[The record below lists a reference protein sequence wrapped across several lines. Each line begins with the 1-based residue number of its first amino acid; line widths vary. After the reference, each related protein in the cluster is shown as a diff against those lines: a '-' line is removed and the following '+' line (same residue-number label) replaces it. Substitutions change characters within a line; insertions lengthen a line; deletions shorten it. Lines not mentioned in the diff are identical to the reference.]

1 MTPRRFLAIG
11 TLGALVLAST
21 GCVATR
27 NDVRILQNDIFNL
40 RAQQARAD
48 SALVRQLQDISAQ
61 MQQMLAV
68 VSDSIDNVSG
78 RLTSFQGD
86 TRQALYGMEQQL
98 LVVGELLGQSQQRL
112 RELRAEMETRNQ
124 ALMSQPAVPPAPGDT
139 TTRAAPPPTGG
150 IADPGP
156 NQLYLLG
163 RDQLSRQS
171 YGTARQAFE
180 ELIAKHPNSDLAP
193 DAQLGI
199 AEAYAGERMVA
210 QSDTANLLV
219 VTKYPGSDAAPK
231 ALYRLGLSLAQQ
243 GRMPEARS
251 TMQRVVRD
259 YSRSEVADLAQ
270 DWLRQNPGGQGR
282 SSDSPERA
290 GSR

>member
-1 MTPRRFLAIG
+1 MSPRRFFAIG
-11 TLGALVLAST
+11 TLGTLVLAST

-48 SALVRQLQDISAQ
+48 SALVRQLMDLSTQ
-61 MQQMLAV
+61 MQQTLAML
-68 VSDSIDNVSG
+68 SDSVDDVSG
-78 RLTSFQGD
+78 RLGRFQGD

-124 ALMSQPAVPPAPGDT
+124 ALMSAPIAPVTPGDT
-139 TTRAAPPPTGG
+139 TVRATPPTGG

-156 NQLYLLG
+156 NQLYLLA

-171 YGTARQAFE
+171 YATARQAFE
-180 ELIAKHPNSDLAP
+180 ELVAKHPNSDLAP

-199 AEAYAGERMVA
+199 AEAYAGEGMVPQA
-210 QSDTANLLV
+210 DTANLV
-219 VTKYPGSDAAPK
+219 VVSRYPGSDAAPK
-231 ALYRLGLSLAQQ
+231 ALYRLGLSLARQ
-243 GRMPEARS
+243 GRMADART

-270 DWLRQNPGGQGR
+270 DWLRANPGDR
-282 SSDSPERA
+282 TERDDAPERA
-290 GSR
+290 GRE

>member
-1 MTPRRFLAIG
+1 MTPRRFFAIGLLAI
-11 TLGALVLAST
+11 AST

-27 NDVRILQNDIFNL
+27 NDVRILQNDLFNL

-48 SALVRQLQDISAQ
+48 SALVRQLMDISAQ

-78 RLTSFQGD
+78 RLGKFQGD

-124 ALMSQPAVPPAPGDT
+124 ALMSAPSVPPAAGDT
-139 TTRAAPPPTGG
+139 VPRATPPTGG

-156 NQLYLLG
+156 NQLYILA

-180 ELIAKHPNSDLAP
+180 ELLSKHPNSDLAP

-199 AEAYAGERMVA
+199 AESYAGEGMVA
-210 QSDTANLLV
+210 QADSANQLV
-219 VTKYPGSDAAPK
+219 AAKYPSSDAAPK
-231 ALYRLGLSLAQQ
+231 ALYRLGLSLEKQ
-243 GRMPEARS
+243 GKMAEART
-251 TMQRVVRD
+251 TMQTVARN
-259 YSRSEVADLAQ
+259 YSRSDVADLAQ
-270 DWLRQNPGGQGR
+270 DWLRRNPGGDDT
-282 SSDSPERA
+282 SDSPERA
-290 GSR
+290 GRR

>member
-11 TLGALVLAST
+11 TLASLVLAST

-27 NDVRILQNDIFNL
+27 NDVRILQSDIFNL

-48 SALVRQLQDISAQ
+48 SALVRQLMDISAQ

-78 RLTSFQGD
+78 RLGRFQGD

-98 LVVGELLGQSQQRL
+98 LVVGELLGQSQLRL

-124 ALMSQPAVPPAPGDT
+124 ALMSAPTGPPAPGDT
-139 TTRAAPPPTGG
+139 TARPTPPTGG
-150 IADPGP
+150 LADPGP
-156 NQLYLLG
+156 NQLYLLA

-180 ELIAKHPNSDLAP
+180 ELVTKHPNSDLAP

-199 AEAYAGERMVA
+199 AEAYAGDGMIPQA
-210 QSDTANLLV
+210 DTANLLV
-219 VTKYPGSDAAPK
+219 VSKYPASDAAPK
-231 ALYRLGLSLAQQ
+231 ALYRLGLSLARQ
-243 GRMPEARS
+243 GKTADART
-251 TMQRVVRD
+251 TMQRVVQN
-259 YSRSEVADLAQ
+259 YPRSEVADLAQ
-270 DWLRQNPGGQGR
+270 DWLRANPGDR
-282 SSDSPERA
+282 DDSPDSPERA
-290 GSR
+290 GRR

>member
-1 MTPRRFLAIG
+1 MTPRRFFVI
-11 TLGALVLAST
+11 GALALAST

-48 SALVRQLQDISAQ
+48 SALVRQLMDISAQ

-78 RLTSFQGD
+78 RLGRFQGD

-124 ALMSQPAVPPAPGDT
+124 ALMSQPMMPPAPGDT
-139 TTRAAPPPTGG
+139 TARTPPPTGG

-156 NQLYLLG
+156 NQLYLLA

-180 ELIAKHPNSDLAP
+180 ELVTKHPNSDLAP

-199 AEAYAGERMVA
+199 AEAYAGEGMVA
-210 QSDTANLLV
+210 QADTANLLV
-219 VTKYPGSDAAPK
+219 VTKYPASDAAPK

-243 GRMPEARS
+243 GRSADART
-251 TMQRVVRD
+251 TMRRVVSE
-259 YSRSEVADLAQ
+259 YPRSEVADLAQ
-270 DWLRQNPGGQGR
+270 DWLRNNPGESRDGPERGGQG
-282 SSDSPERA
+282 
-290 GSR
+290 